1 MAVPAHGPNTFS
13 GVREMK
19 VCKFG
24 GSSLADAAQ
33 VQKVCDVI
41 VADPDRRIAVVSAP
55 GKRHAD
61 DTKVTDLLIACA
73 ETRLRGEHGDT
84 ETDAVIE
91 RFRSIHHALELPAET
106 MTEIEAALRGVINSD
121 TAHAGRYMDA
131 VKAAGEDNAARLV
144 AATLRKGGTAASYV
158 NPGEAGLLLSGE
170 FGRAQLLPESY
181 DNLSHLR
188 DRNEVV
194 VFPGFF
200 GFTREGEVVTFPRG
214 GSDITGSILAAATG
228 ATLYENFTDISG
240 VCACDPRIVENP
252 VHIAK
257 MSYRE
262 MRELSYA
269 GFGVLHDE
277 AVIPAVQAGIPIRI
291 CNTNAPNDPG
301 TLILPEHDDSEAR
314 VVGIA
319 ASDGFCTFFVSKY
332 LMNREVGFGRRLLQ
346 IFEEEGVSFEHTPS
360 GIDSMSVIV
369 REVDITEAMEA
380 TLLARIKDELHVD
393 QVSLERGLSLLML
406 VGEGMRYAVGLSA
419 NATAALMKANINI
432 EMLNQGS
439 SEISIMF
446 GLKSK
451 DRVRAIEALYQA
463 FFGN

>member
-1 MAVPAHGPNTFS
+1 V
-13 GVREMK
+13 K

-33 VQKVCDVI
+33 IRQVCSVI
-41 VADPDRRIAVVSAP
+41 AADNDRRIAVVSAP
-55 GKRHAD
+55 GKRNSA

-73 ETRLRGEHGDT
+73 EARLRGHTAEA
-84 ETDAVIE
+84 ETTAILE
-91 RFRSIHHALELPAET
+91 RFRSIHHDLELPASV
-106 MTEIEAALRGVINSD
+106 MNEIDEALRDVIGSD
-121 TAHAGRYMDA
+121 TSHANRYMDA
-131 VKAAGEDNAARLV
+131 VKAAGEDNSARLV
-144 AATLRKGGTAASYV
+144 AATLNKLGLEASYV
-158 NPGEAGLLLSGE
+158 NPGEAGLLLSDE

-188 DRNEVV
+188 DRKEIV

-200 GFTREGEVVTFPRG
+200 GFTREGEVVTFSRG
-214 GSDITGSILAAATG
+214 GSDITGSILAAATD
-228 ATLYENFTDISG
+228 ADVYENFTDVSG
-240 VCACDPRIVENP
+240 VCVCDPRVVKDP
-252 VHIAK
+252 VHISK

-291 CNTNAPNDPG
+291 CNTNAPEDPG
-301 TLILPEHDDSEAR
+301 TLILPAHDDSEAR

-319 ASDGFCTFFVSKY
+319 SSAGFCTFFVSKY

-346 IFEEEGVSFEHTPS
+346 IFEEEGISFEHTPS

-369 REVDITEAMEA
+369 REASITEKVEA
-380 TLLARIKDELHVD
+380 TLTARIRNELKVD
-393 QVSLERGLSLLML
+393 QVTLERGLALLMI
-406 VGEGMRYAVGLSA
+406 VGEGMRYTVGLA
-419 NATAALMKANINI
+419 AQATRALCEAGINI

-439 SEISIMF
+439 SEISIMI
-446 GLKSK
+446 GLKSG
-451 DRVRAIEALYQA
+451 DQGTALQALYAA
-463 FFGN
+463 FFGNQET